1 MAGRA
6 VEAAA
11 KERVVVEY
19 ASKEPSAF
27 AEMLGGLIGANVTAR
42 PEKKRDFD
50 TLVARVGIWVTD
62 IDEGVTLAFD
72 AGPHDHDPRGSGNG
86 HEPQQPEDRALRHAR
101 LLRQGR
107 PRRCGQAR
115 ARQAE
120 DRRHASKH
128 RDSQPRHPDLL
139 RPVTQL
145 AVIGAGSM
153 GAQIAQQAALHGV
166 DVRLQDKNAEQ
177 LKKALESNRG
187 HVMRRVEKGK
197 LGQAEADLALSRV
210 RTATDLA
217 EAVAGADFVIEAVFE
232 DLQLKRSVFA
242 ELDEAA
248 PPETVL
254 ASNSSTMGISKIADA
269 TSRPERCVNVHFFY
283 PVLVMDLV
291 EVVRGP
297 QTSDDTVERAMAM
310 VREMGRTAVLVNKE
324 IDGFIVNRI
333 LHAATQEAYRLLDA
347 GVASFQDIDTAV
359 EKGLNWPMGPFRL
372 GDFSGL
378 DVTYNAR
385 LHMYKT
391 TGDERYRPSPQLEAK
406 VKAGKLGRKSG
417 EGWYSY

>member
-1 MAGRA
+1 
-6 VEAAA
+6 
-11 KERVVVEY
+11 
-19 ASKEPSAF
+19 
-27 AEMLGGLIGANVTAR
+27 
-42 PEKKRDFD
+42 
-50 TLVARVGIWVTD
+50 
-62 IDEGVTLAFD
+62 
-72 AGPHDHDPRGSGNG
+72 
-86 HEPQQPEDRALRHAR
+86 
-101 LLRQGR
+101 
-107 PRRCGQAR
+107 
-115 ARQAE
+115 
-120 DRRHASKH
+120 
-128 RDSQPRHPDLL
+128 
-139 RPVTQL
+139 
-145 AVIGAGSM
+145 M

-166 DVRLQDKNAEQ
+166 EVRLQDKSVEQ
-177 LKKALESNRG
+177 LAKAQDSNRG
-187 HVMRRVEKGK
+187 HLLRRVDKGK
-197 LGQAEADLALSRV
+197 LGPVEAELALARV
-210 RTATDLA
+210 HTTTDLV

-232 DLQLKRSVFA
+232 DLQLKRSIFA
-242 ELDEAA
+242 DLDRLAA
-248 PPETVL
+248 TETVL

-269 TSRPERCVNVHFFY
+269 TSRPERCVNLHFFY

-297 QTSDDTVERAMAM
+297 LTSDDTVERAMAM

-347 GVASFQDIDTAV
+347 GVASFQDIDMAV

-391 TGDERYRPSPQLEAK
+391 TGDERFRPSPQLEAK